1 MVVDNLRQIQQA
13 AKLRHREHMNR
24 FTACLPV
31 TTSAPNPIRC
41 ASLLLFCALWLFP
54 SFGVQ
59 AQLSYTKSQNTIT
72 VTGFS
77 GNVSDLIIPDTIDSL
92 TVTAIQTGAFRGH
105 LELKSVIIPKSV
117 TSIGGPAFDG
127 CTGLKNVA
135 LPDSVTSVGDWAFL
149 KCTSLTNVI
158 IGNSVTNFGAFAFY
172 NCSALTR
179 VTIGN
184 SVTSI
189 GELAFYACNSLANMT
204 IPDSVRNIGYEAFWN
219 CRSLTNVLIG
229 QGVTNIEESA
239 FFGCNRLNS
248 VSIGNSVTNI
258 GASAFGACNSLTK
271 VPLPNSV
278 RNIGELAFNNCTNL
292 TSVTLPNSVKTIG
305 ANAFAGCTRLLSVT
319 FEGNAPP
326 EPFTLFQNATPR
338 VYYLPGATGW
348 GSAYAGRPALL
359 WNPTASTAA
368 PGFGFKDGV
377 FGFNIT
383 GTLGISVIVEASRD
397 LAQTAWTP
405 ISTNTLTGGPS
416 YFTDSSSTA
425 NAKSFY
431 RFRTP

>member
-1 MVVDNLRQIQQA
+1 
-13 AKLRHREHMNR
+13 MNR
-24 FTACLPV
+24 FTTCQPIR
-31 TTSAPNPIRC
+31 TSAPTATRRIFV
-41 ASLLLFCALWLFP
+41 LLFCGLWLFP
-54 SFGVQ
+54 SFRLQ
-59 AQLSYTKSQNTIT
+59 AQLIYTNRQNAIII
-72 VTGFS
+72 TGFS
-77 GNVSDLIIPDTIDSL
+77 GNVVDLIIPDTVNGL
-92 TVTAIQTGAFRGH
+92 PVTAVETGAFRGRQ
-105 LELKSVIIPKSV
+105 ELKSVTLPNSV
-117 TSIGGPAFDG
+117 TSIGGHAFDG
-127 CTGLKNVA
+127 CTGLKSVV

-158 IGNSVTNFGAFAFY
+158 IGSSVTNFGAFAFY
-172 NCSALTR
+172 NCSALSR
-179 VTIGN
+179 VTFGN
-184 SVTSI
+184 RVTSI
-189 GELAFYACNSLANMT
+189 GELAFYGCNSLASVT
-204 IPDSVRNIGYEAFWN
+204 VPDSVRNIGYEAFWN

-229 QGVTNIEESA
+229 HGVTSIEESA
-239 FFGCNRLNS
+239 FFGCTRLNS
-248 VSIGNSVTNI
+248 LSIGNSVTNI
-258 GASAFGACNSLTK
+258 AASAFGACNSLTK
-271 VPLPNSV
+271 VPLPASV

-305 ANAFAGCTRLLSVT
+305 ASAFAGCTRLASVI
-319 FEGNAPP
+319 FEGNKPP
-326 EPFTLFQNATPR
+326 DPSALFQSASPT
-338 VYYLPGATGW
+338 VYYLPGTTGW